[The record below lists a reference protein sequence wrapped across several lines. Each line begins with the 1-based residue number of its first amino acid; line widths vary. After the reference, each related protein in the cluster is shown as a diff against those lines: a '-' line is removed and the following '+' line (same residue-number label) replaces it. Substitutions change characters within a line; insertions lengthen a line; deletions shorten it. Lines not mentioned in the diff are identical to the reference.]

1 MIFHSFTCPY
11 CFEEIEMQL
20 DTSVTSQQYT
30 EDCEVCCR
38 PIEVHYE
45 IEEGE
50 LVYFSGERE
59 LD

>member
-1 MIFHSFTCPY
+1 MIFHNFQCPY
-11 CFEEIEMQL
+11 CFETIEMQL
-20 DTSVTSQQYT
+20 DVSVSTQQYT

-45 IEEGE
+45 QEDGE
-50 LVYFSGERE
+50 LMYFHCERE